1 MAGKRCYRSVMHLA
15 HACVAAAVLLSIPA
29 CAKSSAPAAGCDAA
43 TSCERLKGHAFVVA
57 QNCSGTACSSLSVG
71 AAGSGAWM
79 KGGQVRMGHLDCAST
94 PVRFVAA
101 GLEKPLELNAACS
114 EFTWDGEAYVL
125 KK

>member
-1 MAGKRCYRSVMHLA
+1 MLFV
-15 HACVAAAVLLSIPA
+15 PA
-29 CAKSSAPAAGCDAA
+29 CTKGSAPAPAPGCDAA

-71 AAGSGAWM
+71 ATGSGAWM

-114 EFTWDGEAYVL
+114 EFTWDGEPYVL